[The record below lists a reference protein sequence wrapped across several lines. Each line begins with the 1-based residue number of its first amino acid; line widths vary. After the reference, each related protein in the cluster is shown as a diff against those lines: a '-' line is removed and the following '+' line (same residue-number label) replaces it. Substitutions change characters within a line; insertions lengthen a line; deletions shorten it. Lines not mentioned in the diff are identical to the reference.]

1 MDPALYSPLP
11 DDWTVGV
18 ADIVESTKAIANQ
31 RYKAVN
37 MAGASVIAAV
47 TNALEGR
54 EFPFVFGGDGAS
66 FAVSPDDLE
75 RAREALAATAIWVE
89 EDLNL
94 VMRVALVPVPAV
106 RAQGLDVRV
115 ARFGPSP
122 NLSYAMF
129 SGGGLGWAD
138 AAMKRGEFAVPAAP
152 PGTQPDLSGLSCRF
166 EEIPSTRGLILSVL
180 VVPAQG
186 ADPPAFRKVIED
198 IIALVE
204 RSPDAGRP
212 VPPGGPPLRWP
223 PAGVEY
229 EARAARGGP
238 LLKRRAVV
246 LAVTLWAYVVHALR
260 HQVGNFV
267 PKNYVQQV
275 VENSDFRKYDD
286 GLRMILDC
294 TRGTGA
300 RADAASREGRVRGD
314 RALRP
319 APAGCGD
326 DDLLHAVGDA
336 QRPRPLHRRRP
347 RRLCLGGDGAE
358 GDGGLIE
365 ADRLETLACRSR
377 VQVSPPQSAPTQPS
391 TSQRIRTRH
400 RDAAGVAGAVI
411 GVVDL
416 ARPFVR
422 TGGLHAAEQRQ
433 ADHRPLLQRRIGILV
448 VDLGLAGGGIDR
460 VLEADDHAADAAAAF
475 ADLHPRV
482 AGLRQPDAGRLTG
495 ALRASRWGGQQCRRD
510 RDDESRIC
518 KP

>member
-1 MDPALYSPLP
+1 MTTPDGTDIFYGSIPVFRGFGSLMDPAMYSPLP
-11 DDWTVGV
+11 DDWTIGV

-89 EDLNL
+89 ESLNL
-94 VMRVALVPVPAV
+94 AMRVALVPVRAV
-106 RAQGLDVRV
+106 RAQGLDVSV

-138 AAMKRGEFAVPAAP
+138 AAMKRGEFAVPPTA

-180 VVPAQG
+180 VVPSSD
-186 ADPPAFRKVIED
+186 ADPRAFRKVIED
-198 IIALVE
+198 IIRLVE
-204 RSPDAGRP
+204 KSPDAGRP

-238 LLKRRAVV
+238 LLKRRGVV
-246 LAVTLWAYVVHALR
+246 LAVTLWAYVVMRLGIK
-260 HQVGNFV
+260 VGNFV

-294 TRGTGA
+294 TEELERALAELLAKAASERVVRYGLHRQDAAMMTCFTPSVMRSDHVHFIDGA
-300 RADAASREGRVRGD
+300 RGGYASAAT
-314 RALRP
+314 ALK
-319 APAGCGD
+319 AM
-326 DDLLHAVGDA
+326 
-336 QRPRPLHRRRP
+336 
-347 RRLCLGGDGAE
+347 
-358 GDGGLIE
+358 
-365 ADRLETLACRSR
+365 
-377 VQVSPPQSAPTQPS
+377 
-391 TSQRIRTRH
+391 
-400 RDAAGVAGAVI
+400 AA
-411 GVVDL
+411 
-416 ARPFVR
+416 
-422 TGGLHAAEQRQ
+422 
-433 ADHRPLLQRRIGILV
+433 
-448 VDLGLAGGGIDR
+448 
-460 VLEADDHAADAAAAF
+460 
-475 ADLHPRV
+475 
-482 AGLRQPDAGRLTG
+482 
-495 ALRASRWGGQQCRRD
+495 
-510 RDDESRIC
+510 
-518 KP
+518 